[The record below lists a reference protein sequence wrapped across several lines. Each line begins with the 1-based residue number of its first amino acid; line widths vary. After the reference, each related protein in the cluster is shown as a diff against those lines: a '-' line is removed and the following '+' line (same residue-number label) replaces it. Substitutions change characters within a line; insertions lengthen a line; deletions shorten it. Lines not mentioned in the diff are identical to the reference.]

1 MESRHKAIFV
11 PLMSLLKQ
19 ALTFEFHSIFLLIF
33 IHLFIEYSEHS
44 LRESEEKLMFIDLK
58 GLYL

>member
-1 MESRHKAIFV
+1 
-11 PLMSLLKQ
+11 MSLLKQ